1 MISLSY
7 KPSPKIDISKEKL
20 TKHFEKHFSERILEL
35 PPELANPGNFEYLK
49 DSPIVVNEE
58 PPTLEEIREA
68 SKTFKNNKSF
78 GTDNVP
84 PKGVKYSSSKNLF
97 IYLTM
102 LISFIWQIAIP
113 KSWLVLKLVCLY
125 KKGLKS
131 LAENYRALSI
141 GSNLSK
147 LVPRIILNRLQDTYE
162 HNISEAQFGFRK
174 GRSTSDAIF
183 IIKNVIEKHTGPLVL
198 IFVDLTAAYD
208 HIPRE
213 FLFRV
218 LEFRT
223 GANILIYILRKLYD
237 GTTAYIAGTKTHF
250 DLLVGCRQGGLESP
264 TLFNYYFDF
273 VLKVCAEEIDRK
285 FPNGWGLSFE
295 YRIPGECT
303 NRQQRCQKKM
313 LGTEFIKWLLYAD
326 DLVLFCPDIIQAQEI
341 IEIMNSVC
349 KRFGLTISF
358 KKTKVMQFNTN
369 TSETKIKV
377 GDIIL
382 ENVSE
387 FCYLGHT
394 IFNDGKKSTDLR
406 IAKATGKFY
415 ELGDV

>member
-1 MISLSY
+1 
-7 KPSPKIDISKEKL
+7 
-20 TKHFEKHFSERILEL
+20 
-35 PPELANPGNFEYLK
+35 
-49 DSPIVVNEE
+49 
-58 PPTLEEIREA
+58 
-68 SKTFKNNKSF
+68 
-78 GTDNVP
+78 
-84 PKGVKYSSSKNLF
+84 
-97 IYLTM
+97 M
-102 LISFIWQIAIP
+102 LISLIWQIAIP
-113 KSWLVLKLVCLY
+113 KSWLVLKIVCLY

-223 GANILIYILRKLYD
+223 GAKFLIYILRKLYD

-285 FPNGWGLSFE
+285 FPNGWGLSFD
-295 YRIPGECT
+295 YRIPSKCT
-303 NRQQRCQKKM
+303 NREQRSQKKM
-313 LGTEFIKWLLYAD
+313 QTI
-326 DLVLFCPDIIQAQEI
+326 LFFFTLI
-341 IEIMNSVC
+341 
-349 KRFGLTISF
+349 FF
-358 KKTKVMQFNTN
+358 KHRK
-369 TSETKIKV
+369 
-377 GDIIL
+377 
-382 ENVSE
+382 
-387 FCYLGHT
+387 
-394 IFNDGKKSTDLR
+394 
-406 IAKATGKFY
+406 
-415 ELGDV
+415 